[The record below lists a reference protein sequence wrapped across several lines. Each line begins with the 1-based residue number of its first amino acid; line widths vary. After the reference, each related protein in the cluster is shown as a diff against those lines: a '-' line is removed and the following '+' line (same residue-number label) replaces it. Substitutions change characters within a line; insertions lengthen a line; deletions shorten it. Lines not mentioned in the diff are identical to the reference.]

1 MGYRHR
7 YSFDRCDDSIDIAA
21 AACMSAN
28 GPHLVLIMISDAAAS
43 CDLFLFLSGGNFNMG
58 DGRVN
63 VDPPSDCLEAI
74 ATPRHFVALDY
85 LYFPGCFSSSYCS
98 LRRADIMQTLHLFN
112 TTYSSTFAA

>member
-1 MGYRHR
+1 
-7 YSFDRCDDSIDIAA
+7 
-21 AACMSAN
+21 MSAN